1 MQLCTRGIHDLAR
14 KLRGSA
20 SAMMYQGADER
31 LHAYDRSFA
40 MGDKGK
46 KDKAKDQKQK
56 TVKHDDDTRKK
67 LEKQPKKAV

>member
-1 MQLCTRGIHDLAR
+1 L
-14 KLRGSA
+14 SA
-20 SAMMYQGADER
+20 AF
-31 LHAYDRSFA
+31 HAADRSSV

-56 TVKHDDDTRKK
+56 TVKHDDDARKK